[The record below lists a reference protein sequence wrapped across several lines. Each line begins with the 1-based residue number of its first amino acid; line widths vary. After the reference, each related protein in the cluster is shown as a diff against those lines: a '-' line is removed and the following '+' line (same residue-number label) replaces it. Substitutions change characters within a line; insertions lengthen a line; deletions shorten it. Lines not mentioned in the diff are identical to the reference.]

1 MVFLCL
7 CLPARPSRLE
17 RRTPPHALDHS
28 PGHRGRPEPDR
39 GRQWPDFAERQAL
52 AVGHSCIRLYTH
64 EAMSENIALYTR
76 RGYTKS
82 HRAEEHRLRQVY
94 MSKALD

>member
-52 AVGHSCIRLYTH
+52 AAGHSHIRLYTNP
-64 EAMSENIALYTR
+64 AMSENIACA
-76 RGYTKS
+76 
-82 HRAEEHRLRQVY
+82 RAALTPRLIAPRS
-94 MSKALD
+94 MGCAGPA